1 MENKEAAGAAAG
13 AAAAESD
20 GTAEKRARSGDCDDT
35 ADDFISSLPD
45 AVLGT
50 IISLLP
56 TKDGGRTRVLSR
68 RWRHLWRSAPLNLE
82 VSTRPPDADADADA
96 AGPVPTPSRV
106 LPSAV
111 SEIISKHPGPARRFS
126 LHCRGDGDL
135 CPQAES
141 WLRSRALANLQEL
154 DISYAEPPLLTSV
167 LRSAP
172 NILVAK
178 ISHGDFEPA
187 MINFP
192 FLKKL
197 SLFRLTIS
205 ADLFPGLLS
214 CCHALESLSMTK
226 VRAVGC
232 LRLSSPTIRTII
244 FRHSYG
250 ETAELVIED
259 VPRLVR
265 LLVPYCE
272 RDDSVTVRVIRAPNL
287 EILGPFFVVV
297 SKLLLFQVASGSS
310 LNLAVGRH
318 FYMEIIFLM
327 FIVCFPQGISLVSS
341 TNSMR
346 TLKVLALKSSGQKL
360 NAVLNILR
368 GFPCLEK
375 LCVIFHTNRERN
387 DENEP
392 QYDPLHPVECL
403 ETRLKKVVF
412 KSFEGYGKQVDFAK
426 FFVLNAKVLDKIEF
440 EVRNQYSSETV
451 AYEHRLLQVE
461 NRASREARV
470 EFRTTSY

>member
-1 MENKEAAGAAAG
+1 MEAAGAAVAAA

-50 IISLLP
+50 IVSLLP

-82 VSTRPPDADADADA
+82 VSTRPPDAAAAADS
-96 AGPVPTPSRV
+96 PVPTPSRV
-106 LPSAV
+106 PPSAV

-126 LHCRGDGDL
+126 LHCRGDDDH

-154 DISYAEPPLLTSV
+154 DICYAEPPLLTSV
-167 LRSAP
+167 LRSAS

-178 ISHGDFEPA
+178 ISHCDFEPA

-205 ADLFPGLLS
+205 ADLFPRLLS
-214 CCHALESLSMTK
+214 GCHALEILSMTK

-232 LRLSSPTIRTII
+232 LCLSSPTIRTII

-250 ETAELVIED
+250 ETVELVIED
-259 VPRLVR
+259 APRLVR

-272 RDDSVTVRVIRAPNL
+272 RNDSVTIRVTRAPNL
-287 EILGPFFVVV
+287 EILGPFFVVD
-297 SKLLLFQVASGSS
+297 SKLLLFQ
-310 LNLAVGRH
+310 
-318 FYMEIIFLM
+318 
-327 FIVCFPQGISLVSS
+327 GISPVSS
-341 TNSMR
+341 TNSMH

-392 QYDPLHPVECL
+392 QYDPLHPIECL

-470 EFRTTSY
+470 EFRTTKY

>member
-1 MENKEAAGAAAG
+1 MENNKEAAGAAAG
-13 AAAAESD
+13 AAAAAAESD
-20 GTAEKRARSGDCDDT
+20 GTAEKRARSGDCDDA

-50 IISLLP
+50 IISLVP
-56 TKDGGRTRVLSR
+56 TKDGGRTRILSR

-82 VSTRPPDADADADA
+82 VSTRPPDADADA
-96 AGPVPTPSRV
+96 AGPVPTSSRV
-106 LPSAV
+106 PPSVV

-167 LRSAP
+167 LRSAS

-187 MINFP
+187 MISFP

-259 VPRLVR
+259 APRLVR

-272 RDDSVTVRVIRAPNL
+272 RDDSVTVRVIVAPNL

-310 LNLAVGRH
+310 SNFAVGIPTWR
-318 FYMEIIFLM
+318 
-327 FIVCFPQGISLVSS
+327 
-341 TNSMR
+341 
-346 TLKVLALKSSGQKL
+346 
-360 NAVLNILR
+360 
-368 GFPCLEK
+368 
-375 LCVIFHTNRERN
+375 
-387 DENEP
+387 
-392 QYDPLHPVECL
+392 
-403 ETRLKKVVF
+403 
-412 KSFEGYGKQVDFAK
+412 
-426 FFVLNAKVLDKIEF
+426 
-440 EVRNQYSSETV
+440 
-451 AYEHRLLQVE
+451 
-461 NRASREARV
+461 
-470 EFRTTSY
+470 

>member
-82 VSTRPPDADADADA
+82 VSTRPPDADADAHA

-135 CPQAES
+135 CPQAAES
-141 WLRSRALANLQEL
+141 WLCSRALANLQEL

-205 ADLFPGLLS
+205 GDLFPGLLS

-259 VPRLVR
+259 APRLVR

-297 SKLLLFQVASGSS
+297 SKLLLF
-310 LNLAVGRH
+310 
-318 FYMEIIFLM
+318 
-327 FIVCFPQGISLVSS
+327 QGISLVSS

>member
-82 VSTRPPDADADADA
+82 VSTRPPDADADAHA

-135 CPQAES
+135 CPQAAES
-141 WLRSRALANLQEL
+141 WLCSRALANLQEL

-214 CCHALESLSMTK
+214 CCHALESLSMTR

-259 VPRLVR
+259 APRLVR

-297 SKLLLFQVASGSS
+297 SKLLLF
-310 LNLAVGRH
+310 
-318 FYMEIIFLM
+318 
-327 FIVCFPQGISLVSS
+327 QGISLVSS

-426 FFVLNAKVLDKIEF
+426 FFVLNAKV
-440 EVRNQYSSETV
+440 
-451 AYEHRLLQVE
+451 E

>member
-1 MENKEAAGAAAG
+1 
-13 AAAAESD
+13 
-20 GTAEKRARSGDCDDT
+20 
-35 ADDFISSLPD
+35 
-45 AVLGT
+45 
-50 IISLLP
+50 
-56 TKDGGRTRVLSR
+56 
-68 RWRHLWRSAPLNLE
+68 
-82 VSTRPPDADADADA
+82 
-96 AGPVPTPSRV
+96 
-106 LPSAV
+106 
-111 SEIISKHPGPARRFS
+111 
-126 LHCRGDGDL
+126 
-135 CPQAES
+135 
-141 WLRSRALANLQEL
+141 
-154 DISYAEPPLLTSV
+154 
-167 LRSAP
+167 
-172 NILVAK
+172 
-178 ISHGDFEPA
+178 

-259 VPRLVR
+259 APRLVR

-297 SKLLLFQVASGSS
+297 SKLLLF
-310 LNLAVGRH
+310 
-318 FYMEIIFLM
+318 
-327 FIVCFPQGISLVSS
+327 QGISLVSS

-387 DENEP
+387 DDNEP
-392 QYDPLHPVECL
+392 QYDPLHPIECL

-451 AYEHRLLQVE
+451 AYEHKLLQVE

>member
-1 MENKEAAGAAAG
+1 MENNKEAPGAAAAA

-20 GTAEKRARSGDCDDT
+20 GTAEKRARGGDCDDT

-50 IISLLP
+50 IISVLP

-82 VSTRPPDADADADA
+82 VSTRPPDADADA
-96 AGPVPTPSRV
+96 AGPVPTTSRV
-106 LPSAV
+106 PPSAV
-111 SEIISKHPGPARRFS
+111 SEIISNHPGPARRFS
-126 LHCRGDGDL
+126 LHCGGDGDL

-167 LRSAP
+167 LRSAS

-226 VRAVGC
+226 VRAAGC

-259 VPRLVR
+259 APRLVR

-272 RDDSVTVRVIRAPNL
+272 RDDSVTVRVIGAPNL

-297 SKLLLFQVASGSS
+297 SKLLLFQ
-310 LNLAVGRH
+310 
-318 FYMEIIFLM
+318 
-327 FIVCFPQGISLVSS
+327 GISPVSS
-341 TNSMR
+341 TNTMR

-368 GFPCLEK
+368 CFPCLEK
-375 LCVIFHTNRERN
+375 LCVIFHMNRERN

-392 QYDPLHPVECL
+392 QYDPLHPIECL
-403 ETRLKKVVF
+403 ETCLKKVVF

-426 FFVLNAKVLDKIEF
+426 FFVLNAKVIDKIEF

-451 AYEHRLLQVE
+451 AYEHRLLEVE

>member
-1 MENKEAAGAAAG
+1 MENNKEAAGAAAG

-82 VSTRPPDADADADA
+82 VSTRPPDADADA
-96 AGPVPTPSRV
+96 AGPVPTSSRV
-106 LPSAV
+106 PPSVV

-167 LRSAP
+167 LRSAS

-178 ISHGDFEPA
+178 ISHCDFEPA

-259 VPRLVR
+259 APRLVR

-297 SKLLLFQVASGSS
+297 SKLLLF
-310 LNLAVGRH
+310 
-318 FYMEIIFLM
+318 
-327 FIVCFPQGISLVSS
+327 QGISLVSS

-387 DENEP
+387 DDNEP
-392 QYDPLHPVECL
+392 QYDPLHPIECL
-403 ETRLKKVVF
+403 ETRLKIVVF

-451 AYEHRLLQVE
+451 AYEHKLLQVE

>member
-297 SKLLLFQVASGSS
+297 SKLLLFQ
-310 LNLAVGRH
+310 
-318 FYMEIIFLM
+318 
-327 FIVCFPQGISLVSS
+327 GISLVSS

>member
-1 MENKEAAGAAAG
+1 MENNKEAAGAAAG

-20 GTAEKRARSGDCDDT
+20 GTAEKRARSGDCDDA

-82 VSTRPPDADADADA
+82 VSTRPPDADADA
-96 AGPVPTPSRV
+96 AGPVPTSSRV
-106 LPSAV
+106 PPSVV

-167 LRSAP
+167 LRSAS

-178 ISHGDFEPA
+178 ISHCDFEPA

-259 VPRLVR
+259 APRLVR

-297 SKLLLFQVASGSS
+297 SKLLLF
-310 LNLAVGRH
+310 
-318 FYMEIIFLM
+318 
-327 FIVCFPQGISLVSS
+327 QGISLVSS

-387 DENEP
+387 DDNEP
-392 QYDPLHPVECL
+392 QYDPLHPIECL
-403 ETRLKKVVF
+403 ETRLKIVVF

-426 FFVLNAKVLDKIEF
+426 FFVLNAKV
-440 EVRNQYSSETV
+440 
-451 AYEHRLLQVE
+451 E

>member
-1 MENKEAAGAAAG
+1 MEAAGAAVAAA

-50 IISLLP
+50 IVSLLP
-56 TKDGGRTRVLSR
+56 TKDGGRTWVLSR

-82 VSTRPPDADADADA
+82 VSTRPPDAAAAADS
-96 AGPVPTPSRV
+96 PVPTPSRV
-106 LPSAV
+106 PPSAV

-126 LHCRGDGDL
+126 LHCRGDDDH

-154 DISYAEPPLLTSV
+154 DICYAEPPLLTPV
-167 LRSAP
+167 LRSAS

-178 ISHGDFEPA
+178 ISHCDFEPA

-205 ADLFPGLLS
+205 ADLFPRLLS
-214 CCHALESLSMTK
+214 GCHALEILSMTK

-232 LRLSSPTIRTII
+232 LCLSSPTIRTII

-250 ETAELVIED
+250 ETVELVIED
-259 VPRLVR
+259 APRLVR

-272 RDDSVTVRVIRAPNL
+272 RNDSVTIRVTRAPNL
-287 EILGPFFVVV
+287 EILGPFFVVD
-297 SKLLLFQVASGSS
+297 SKLLLFQ
-310 LNLAVGRH
+310 
-318 FYMEIIFLM
+318 
-327 FIVCFPQGISLVSS
+327 GISPVSS
-341 TNSMR
+341 TNSMH

-392 QYDPLHPVECL
+392 QYDPLHPIECL

-426 FFVLNAKVLDKIEF
+426 FFVLNAKV
-440 EVRNQYSSETV
+440 
-451 AYEHRLLQVE
+451 E

-470 EFRTTSY
+470 EFRTTKY

>member
-1 MENKEAAGAAAG
+1 ME
-13 AAAAESD
+13 S
-20 GTAEKRARSGDCDDT
+20 
-35 ADDFISSLPD
+35 
-45 AVLGT
+45 
-50 IISLLP
+50 
-56 TKDGGRTRVLSR
+56 
-68 RWRHLWRSAPLNLE
+68 
-82 VSTRPPDADADADA
+82 
-96 AGPVPTPSRV
+96 
-106 LPSAV
+106 
-111 SEIISKHPGPARRFS
+111 ARRFS
-126 LHCRGDGDL
+126 LHCRGDDDH

-154 DISYAEPPLLTSV
+154 DICYAEPPLLTPV
-167 LRSAP
+167 LRSAS

-178 ISHGDFEPA
+178 ISHCDFEPA

-205 ADLFPGLLS
+205 ADLFPRLLS
-214 CCHALESLSMTK
+214 GCHALEILSMTK

-232 LRLSSPTIRTII
+232 LCLSSPTIRTII

-250 ETAELVIED
+250 ETVELVIED
-259 VPRLVR
+259 APRLVR

-272 RDDSVTVRVIRAPNL
+272 RNDSVTIRVTRAPNL
-287 EILGPFFVVV
+287 EILGPFFVVD
-297 SKLLLFQVASGSS
+297 SKLLLFQ
-310 LNLAVGRH
+310 
-318 FYMEIIFLM
+318 
-327 FIVCFPQGISLVSS
+327 GISPVSS
-341 TNSMR
+341 TNSMH

-392 QYDPLHPVECL
+392 QYDPLHPIECL

-470 EFRTTSY
+470 EFRTTKY